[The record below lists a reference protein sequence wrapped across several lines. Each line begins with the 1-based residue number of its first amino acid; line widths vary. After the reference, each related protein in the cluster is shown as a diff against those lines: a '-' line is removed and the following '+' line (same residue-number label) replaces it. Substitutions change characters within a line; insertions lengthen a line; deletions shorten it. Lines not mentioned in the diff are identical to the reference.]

1 MLKILHLAPQNYAG
15 VPYSFYKMHLHCGD
29 KSRLITFHKN
39 SLDFPEDVCLN
50 LPLPNFSLAKKW
62 RKHTVNIRE
71 KELTPEEPQSIITT
85 PDLAPVFAPKN
96 IFEHYYFSLNDLLK
110 KNKIES
116 IIKEYDL
123 DSYDIIHYD
132 AGLDF
137 FRNASQAIKWKKQ
150 GKKIVCCYF
159 GSDLR
164 IRGIIKPLDNISD
177 LNITSEYDHLKLKQD
192 LHYLFYPFDP
202 SELPP
207 KNNLNNETLTIVH
220 SPTNRKYKG
229 TDLIISV
236 IDRIKK
242 EKNINFLLL
251 ENIPRP
257 ELIKIKAKA
266 DISIDQ
272 VGGTMGGTGYGKAGL
287 ETLAI
292 GIPTI
297 TNMTPDY
304 ASWLPENPFT
314 VANNQNEL
322 YSKLNFL
329 IDNPSQRI
337 ESGNNGISWVKK
349 YHGFEQVNKK
359 LFELYKLKGIV

>member
-29 KSRLITFHKN
+29 QSRLITFHKN
-39 SLDFPEDVCLN
+39 SLDFPEDICLN
-50 LPLPNFSLAKKW
+50 LSLPNFSIAKKW
-62 RKHTVNIRE
+62 RRHIVSIRE
-71 KELTPEEPQSIITT
+71 QQSANV
-85 PDLAPVFAPKN
+85 APVFAPKN
-96 IFEHYYFSLNDLLK
+96 MIEQYYFSFNDLLK
-110 KNKIES
+110 KNKIEK

-123 DSYDIIHYD
+123 DSFDIIHYD

-137 FRNASQAIKWKKQ
+137 FRNSSQAIKWKKQ

-164 IRGIIKPLDNISD
+164 IRGIIKSLDEISD

-207 KNNLNNETLTIVH
+207 KINSNNESVTIVH

-229 TDLIISV
+229 TDLILAV
-236 IDRIKK
+236 IDKIKK
-242 EKNINFLLL
+242 EKKINFQLL

-297 TNMTPDY
+297 TNMTLDY

-314 VANNQNEL
+314 VANNLNEL
-322 YSKLNFL
+322 YSILNFL
-329 IDNPSQRI
+329 IENPALRI
-337 ESGNNGISWVKK
+337 ESGN
-349 YHGFEQVNKK
+349 
-359 LFELYKLKGIV
+359 KGIF